1 MYLIFD
7 TETTGLPKKW
17 NAPITDSDNWP
28 RCVQLAWQLHDS
40 KGALISDHSYLIK
53 PENFNIPFES
63 EQIHGI
69 STELANKIGVDLE
82 EVLNKFISDLSK
94 AGFIIGHNVKFDL
107 NIIGAELFR
116 INSDVDLLEKDILD
130 TCTEMTANV
139 CKLPGG
145 RGGKFKFPTLIEL
158 YSFLFDES
166 FSEAHNA
173 SADVEA
179 TARAFFELVRIG
191 IINQTV
197 FKGYPELSEGLR
209 SHDQTKVPLF
219 GIKHLNLKKESK
231 KVSKKIS
238 KENEDDK
245 KIIDSIPEQI
255 ISAPFAHLHNNTQFS
270 VLQSTSR
277 IGNLVKKAGESNMSA
292 IAITDRGNMMGC
304 FHFIKAIKNY
314 NSSISEDS
322 EKTQIKPIIG
332 CELNVCSNHKDKSN
346 RDDGYQIVFLAKNK
360 NGYRNLSKM
369 CSIGYT
375 EGFYYV
381 PRVDRSII
389 EQYKSDL
396 IVLSGNMYGEIA
408 NKLLNIGES
417 QAEDAL
423 MYWKNLFGDD
433 FYLEMMKHGQE
444 DEDRVNE
451 TLLEFSK
458 SHNVKVVPTNNSFY
472 LNKEDANA
480 HDILLCVKDGEKQAT
495 PIGRGRGFRYGLKN
509 QEYYFKTSNE
519 MKFLFRDYP
528 DFFSNISEI
537 VEKVELYELARE
549 VLLPKFKIP
558 ADFKTENS
566 DDLENEYLKFLTF
579 NGAKKHYKNL
589 DNDLNERI
597 LFELNVIKS
606 SGYPGYFLI
615 VQDLIKAAIDMG
627 VSVGPGRGSAAGSV
641 VAYCLGIT
649 KIDPIKYDLL
659 FERFLNPD
667 RVSMPDIDIDFDDEG
682 RNKVIDYVIEKYGS
696 NQVAQ
701 IITYGKM
708 AAKSSIRDTARVL
721 DLSLGDADRIAK
733 LVPNLKLKD
742 IFEKDEKKLSDNLR
756 AEDFSNVMELKSI
769 SSGDDLQAETINQA
783 RILEGSLRN
792 VGTHACGIIIT
803 PDDITNFV
811 PIATAKD
818 SDLFVTQYDNSV
830 VESAGL
836 LKMDFLGLKTLTLIK
851 DTVKL
856 IKYKHNVDIDIDSLP
871 LDDEKTYELFQRGE
885 TVGVFQYESAGMQKY
900 LRDLKPTVF
909 EDLIA
914 MNALYRPGPLEYI
927 PSFVNRKNGKEDITY
942 DIPAMEETLKETYG
956 ITVYQEQ
963 VMQLSQKLANFSK
976 GDADLLRKA
985 MGKKIFDLLS
995 KLKPK
1000 FLDGGESNGFE
1011 REILEKIWKDWE
1023 AFASYAFNKSHSTCY
1038 ALIAYQTAYLKSHY
1052 PAEYMAAV
1060 LSNNMNDIKQVS
1072 FFMEECKRMS
1082 IKVLGPDVNESFYK
1096 FTVNDN
1102 NAIRFGMGAVKG
1114 VGSGAVKT
1122 IIEGRQEK
1130 KYKSIFDLT
1139 KTIDLRSA
1147 NKKAFDSLVYAGGF
1161 DSFEGVNRAQY
1172 LQDNGDGITF
1182 VEKALKFGAK
1192 FQENKNSAQVS
1203 LFENSDEIQLQEP
1216 QVPPCE
1222 PWPTLE
1228 ELKLEKEVVGIY
1240 ISGHPLDD
1248 FQTPLKHFCNAPLE
1262 VLKDLN
1268 QLLNKELRIGGII
1281 GEVEHRISKN
1291 GKGWASFSVEDYTDS
1306 YEFRIFGEEYL
1317 KFKHFL
1323 FENNFVY
1330 MRLLVKEGWRNR
1342 DTGKTG
1348 EPRINFLS
1356 FQQLQDTLEKNSKKL
1371 TLQLSI
1377 DDLDEK
1383 KSKDIIDLFK
1393 KYKGKN
1399 QLEFS
1404 FFENNEKIKLTMLS
1418 ENFKISINEDLISK
1432 IKEKQL
1438 HFKLS

>member
-69 STELANKIGVDLE
+69 STELANKIGVDLD
-82 EVLNKFISDLSK
+82 EVLNKFISDLSS

-116 INSDVDLLEKDILD
+116 INSDVNLLEKDILD
-130 TCTEMTANV
+130 TCTELTANI

-255 ISAPFAHLHNNTQFS
+255 ISASFAHLHNNTQFS

-423 MYWKNLFGDD
+423 VYWKNLFGDD

-458 SHNVKVVPTNNSFY
+458 IHNVKVVPTNNSFY

-589 DNDLNERI
+589 DKDLNERI

-769 SSGDDLQAETINQA
+769 STGDDLQAETINQA

-871 LDDEKTYELFQRGE
+871 LDDKKTYELFQRGE

-1000 FLDGGESNGFE
+1000 FLNGGESNGFE

>member
-69 STELANKIGVDLE
+69 STELANKIGVDID
-82 EVLNKFISDLSK
+82 EVLNKFISDLSN

-116 INSDVDLLEKDILD
+116 INSDVNLLEKDILD

-589 DNDLNERI
+589 DNNLNERI

-615 VQDLIKAAIDMG
+615 VQDLIKAAINMG

-1330 MRLLVKEGWRNR
+1330 MRLLIKDGWRNR

-1383 KSKDIIDLFK
+1383 KSKDIINLFK